1 MNNLLLIV
9 NFDYIALFIT
19 LWAFAVPGMIISRLL
34 FKKRFG
40 KVSLTTSIVYYL
52 ASGFFLGTLL
62 LILMLTFLVG
72 AVKYIP

>member
-9 NFDYIALFIT
+9 NFDYIALIVT
-19 LWAFAVPGMIISRLL
+19 LWAFAVPGMMISRLL